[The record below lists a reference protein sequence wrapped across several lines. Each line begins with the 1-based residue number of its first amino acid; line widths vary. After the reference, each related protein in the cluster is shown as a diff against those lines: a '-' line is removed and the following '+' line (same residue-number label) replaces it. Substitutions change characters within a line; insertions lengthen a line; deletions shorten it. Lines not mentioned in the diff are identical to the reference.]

1 MYFPRICFLL
11 LIVVYPLLAT
21 GCKNAVSNETSEETM
36 AAPVATTSS
45 PADSIPSDIESRID
59 SAFIKTQIQQTIAP
73 LQEIRQQLEKM
84 PDDRWAVYWKNY
96 VSYYEAI
103 FHLVKKDK
111 QQSQQVTEKAIQ
123 SMNRQKNKNT
133 EDYAFLAM
141 LQSFSAQFAH
151 GMEAAIV
158 AAAAKKNAEKALK
171 LNTDNP
177 RAYYVLGQLD
187 FYTPEEY
194 GGKKMVESY
203 LAKAIRYMDKTPGNA
218 RSPRW
223 GGNLTYELMIKSY
236 LDAGN
241 TTKAR
246 QYLAEGSA
254 KFPGD
259 YQLKKLSEKM
269 Q

>member
-1 MYFPRICFLL
+1 MYFPRTCFLL
-11 LIVVYPLLAT
+11 LIIACPLLAN
-21 GCKNAVSNETSEETM
+21 GCRNALSNETSEET
-36 AAPVATTSS
+36 ATAPVAAISH
-45 PADSIPSDIESRID
+45 PGDSIPSDIESRID
-59 SAFIKTQIQQTIAP
+59 SAFIKTQMQQNIAP
-73 LQEIRQQLEKM
+73 LLEIRQGLEKM
-84 PDDRWAVYWKNY
+84 RDDHWAVYWTNY

-111 QQSQQVTEKAIQ
+111 QQSQQVIEKAIQ

-141 LQSFSAQFAH
+141 LQSFSAQFAG
-151 GMEAAIV
+151 GMEAAVV

-194 GGKKMVESY
+194 GGKKMVENY
-203 LAKAIRYMDKTPGNA
+203 LTKAIRYMDKTSGNSRA
-218 RSPRW
+218 PRW

-241 TTKAR
+241 TAKAR

-259 YQLKKLSEKM
+259 YQLQKLSEKM